1 LSDGSIH
8 KKILV
13 APLNWGLGHA
23 ARCIPL
29 IRSLLSCNFEP
40 VLSGDGPP
48 LELLRKEFPQLKYY
62 KLPPYGIEYAK
73 KGSFLKYKLL
83 LQAPKILSA
92 IAEEEKE
99 VDQIIEKEGL
109 TGIISD
115 NRFGIRSDKIPSIYL
130 THQLKVLSGSTSF
143 LSTKLHQNIISK
155 FDECWI
161 PDFENKDSLAGELS
175 QSDKNPTKIRYI
187 GPLSRFSAKTI
198 KKDIDLLVVLSG
210 PEPQRSML
218 ESQLTQELKRFE
230 GKCVMVK
237 GIVEETQRIVEKGNL
252 KLVNFMLAGELEEI
266 FHRSRLVISRS
277 GYSSIMDLEALNAK
291 AFFVP
296 TPGQFEQQYL
306 AKRMKKMGIANFVQQ
321 ERFSLESLST
331 IDRYSGF
338 EHKKTSK
345 SNFNSSLFDV
355 FK

>member
-1 LSDGSIH
+1 MSGGSKH

-29 IRSLLSCNFEP
+29 IRSLLNSNFEP
-40 VLSGDGPP
+40 VLAGDGPP
-48 LELLRKEFPQLKYY
+48 LELLKKEFPQLNYY
-62 KLPPYGIEYAK
+62 ELPPYGVEYAK
-73 KGSFLKYKLL
+73 KGSSLKYKLL

-109 TGIISD
+109 KGIISD

-175 QSDKNPTKIRYI
+175 QSDKNPTKTRYI
-187 GPLSRFSAKTI
+187 GPLSRFSAKTGI
-198 KKDIDLLVVLSG
+198 KDVDLLVVLSG

-218 ESQLTQELKRFE
+218 ESQLTQKLKRFE
-230 GKCVMVK
+230 GKCLMVK
-237 GIVEETQRIVEKGNL
+237 GIVEETQHIVQEGNL
-252 KLVNFMLAGELEEI
+252 KLVNFMLTEELEEA
-266 FHRSRLVISRS
+266 FHRSKLVLCRS
-277 GYSSIMDLEALNAK
+277 GYSSIMDLQALNAK

-296 TPGQFEQQYL
+296 TPGQYEQQYL

-321 ERFSLESLST
+321 DKFSLEALIP
-331 IDRYSGF
+331 IDKYSGF
-338 EHKKTSK
+338 GQKKTSK

>member
-1 LSDGSIH
+1 MSGGAKH

-29 IRSLLSCNFEP
+29 IRSLLNLNFEP
-40 VLSGDGPP
+40 VLAGDGPP
-48 LELLRKEFPQLKYY
+48 LELLKKEFPQLKYY
-62 KLPPYGIEYAK
+62 ELPPYSVQYAK
-73 KGSFLKYKLL
+73 KGSVLKYKLL
-83 LQAPKILSA
+83 FQTPKILSA
-92 IAEEEKE
+92 VSKERKLVEK
-99 VDQIIEKEGL
+99 IIEKEDL
-109 TGIISD
+109 KGIISD
-115 NRFGIRSDKIPSIYL
+115 NRFGVRSDKIPSIYL

-143 LSTKLHQNIISK
+143 LSTKLHQNFISK

-161 PDFENKDSLAGELS
+161 PDFEKTNSLAGELS
-175 QSDKNPTKIRYI
+175 QTDKVPTKIRYI
-187 GPLSRFSAKTI
+187 GPLSRFSTKTA

-218 ESQLTQELKRFE
+218 ESQLTQDLKMFK
-230 GKCVMVK
+230 GQCVMVK
-237 GIVEETQRIVEKGNL
+237 GEVEETQHIVQEGNL
-252 KLVNFMLAGELEEI
+252 KIVNFMLTKELEEA
-266 FHRSRLVISRS
+266 FHRSKLVLCRS

-296 TPGQFEQQYL
+296 TPGQYEQQYL

-321 ERFSLESLST
+321 DKFSLKALNT
-331 IDRYSGF
+331 IDKYGGF
-338 EHKKTSK
+338 GQKKTSK
-345 SNFNSSLFDV
+345 SSFQASLFDV